1 MIETVQKQK
10 MPVLKEKYEKLSKY
24 LEVNGFKKFLVLGMS
39 WGTWFAMR
47 MSADYDNIKGIV
59 AVHPALICEKFYG
72 GTE

>member
-1 MIETVQKQK
+1 M
-10 MPVLKEKYEKLSKY
+10 SKY